1 MRFAFLCVGM
11 SKHNLFSFP
20 TRTLGGTSPVSS
32 PSAEAASSHVLSPTA
47 VTSPNFYP
55 ETWISMDPAQ
65 DFIQVPVL
73 KEDKSYR
80 TIYNL
85 FHKTV
90 PETKYKIL
98 KILRVQNQFLWEKYK
113 R

>member
-1 MRFAFLCVGM
+1 M
-11 SKHNLFSFP
+11 SEHNLCPSP
-20 TRTLGGTSPVSS
+20 RTLGGSSVVPSPCSD
-32 PSAEAASSHVLSPTA
+32 PASAQDLSPAA
-47 VTSPNFYP
+47 VTSPSFYP
-55 ETWISMDPAQ
+55 ETWIGMDPAQ

-113 R
+113 K

>member
-1 MRFAFLCVGM
+1 
-11 SKHNLFSFP
+11 
-20 TRTLGGTSPVSS
+20 
-32 PSAEAASSHVLSPTA
+32 
-47 VTSPNFYP
+47 
-55 ETWISMDPAQ
+55 MDPDQ